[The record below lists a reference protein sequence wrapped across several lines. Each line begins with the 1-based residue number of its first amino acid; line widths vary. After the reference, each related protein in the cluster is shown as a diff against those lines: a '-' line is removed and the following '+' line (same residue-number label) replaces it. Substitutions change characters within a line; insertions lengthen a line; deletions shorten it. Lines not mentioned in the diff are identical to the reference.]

1 MAEAPFRVLQSPAL
15 VSWLKPATRRRLE
28 APSLDSYYRT
38 YPSRKNGWSGNPAGK
53 PHECGC
59 GSWSHTHLREEFGCG
74 SLAASLG
81 VSLCGPNS
89 PQRRRGREL
98 HQTRIRPPRPDA
110 VGQPALRH
118 CNLSQL
124 GCIFACRTASLG
136 LLTEPPAQFLE
147 GPYFLASKRLRKL
160 INYMPLSSF
169 SEGRKVPK
177 SLAFIAL
184 LGLLLIAAVAFVPNS
199 SAGLPAF
206 H

>member
-1 MAEAPFRVLQSPAL
+1 MNC
-15 VSWLKPATRRRLE
+15 TRPELPTGPGE
-28 APSLDSYYRT
+28 I
-38 YPSRKNGWSGNPAGK
+38 AG
-53 PHECGC
+53 
-59 GSWSHTHLREEFGCG
+59 L
-74 SLAASLG
+74 
-81 VSLCGPNS
+81 N
-89 PQRRRGREL
+89 
-98 HQTRIRPPRPDA
+98 QTRIRPRPDA
-110 VGQPALRH
+110 FGQPALRR

-184 LGLLLIAAVAFVPNS
+184 LGLLLIAAVAFVANSNAGFSAFPNGGRPGAKPIPPPVGPGGRLRRFHT
-199 SAGLPAF
+199 SARA
-206 H
+206 

>member
-1 MAEAPFRVLQSPAL
+1 MNC
-15 VSWLKPATRRRLE
+15 TRPELPTGPGE
-28 APSLDSYYRT
+28 IAGLD
-38 YPSRKNGWSGNPAGK
+38 
-53 PHECGC
+53 
-59 GSWSHTHLREEFGCG
+59 
-74 SLAASLG
+74 
-81 VSLCGPNS
+81 
-89 PQRRRGREL
+89 
-98 HQTRIRPPRPDA
+98 QTRIRPRPDA
-110 VGQPALRH
+110 FGQPALRR

-206 H
+206 QDVGRPKIKNNPPGVFSRGSAGRL